1 MFSSILK
8 GLRKQKGVTQIQ
20 LAAAIGVSAGNV
32 GDWETGES
40 LPSYNALIAL
50 SKYFDV
56 TADALLE
63 LETEE
68 SEVRILTEREERF
81 LQLVRTLD
89 HRDREEL
96 FDLAEFKVSRTN
108 P

>member
-1 MFSSILK
+1 
-8 GLRKQKGVTQIQ
+8 VTQIQ
-20 LAAAIGVSAGNV
+20 LAVAIGVSPGNDS
-32 GDWETGES
+32 DWETGKS

-56 TADALLE
+56 TADALMG

-68 SEVRILTEREERF
+68 SAVRILTEREERL
-81 LQLVRTLD
+81 LQVVRTLD